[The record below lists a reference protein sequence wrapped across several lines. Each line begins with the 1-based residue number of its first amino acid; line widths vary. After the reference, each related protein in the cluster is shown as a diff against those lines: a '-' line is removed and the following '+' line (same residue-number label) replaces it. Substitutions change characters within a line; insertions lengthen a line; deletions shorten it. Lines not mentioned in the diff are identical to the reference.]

1 MNVLVTYGSK
11 HGSTREIADAIGDEI
26 RSDGHAA
33 VVRSADAVLDLEGY
47 DAVVLGGALY
57 MGRWHSDARRF
68 ARRYAGELRTMPV
81 WLFSSGP
88 LDRSADEKEI
98 PAVGFVAKL
107 AAEVGARGHATF
119 GGCLAPDASGLI
131 AGAIAKKSAGDYR
144 DWDGI
149 RGWAREIATALEL
162 RATA

>member
-1 MNVLVTYGSK
+1 M
-11 HGSTREIADAIGDEI
+11 
-26 RSDGHAA
+26 
-33 VVRSADAVLDLEGY
+33 LDLEGY

-68 ARRYAGELRTMPV
+68 ARRYAADLRTMPV

-131 AGAIAKKSAGDYR
+131 AGAVAKKSAGDYR
-144 DWDGI
+144 DWDPI
-149 RGWAREIATALEL
+149 RVGAGNLLDAQDAGHRLNAGPVRASRSGPSRACAAR
-162 RATA
+162 